1 MARASRSRNHK
12 QMGGW
17 ATHCH
22 WHLSQVAPAD
32 TAGSFAGVSTVAM
45 ARSDDSVE
53 RGGSRVRRCLWL
65 RRLREKRKASSL
77 WSPQCF
83 GSRAAS

>member
-17 ATHCH
+17 AGTHCH

-32 TAGSFAGVSTVAM
+32 TAGSFGGVSTLAM
-45 ARSDDSVE
+45 ARSDDSDDSVE
-53 RGGSRVRRCLWL
+53 RGGSMVRRCLSL
-65 RRLREKRKASSL
+65 RRLR
-77 WSPQCF
+77 
-83 GSRAAS
+83 